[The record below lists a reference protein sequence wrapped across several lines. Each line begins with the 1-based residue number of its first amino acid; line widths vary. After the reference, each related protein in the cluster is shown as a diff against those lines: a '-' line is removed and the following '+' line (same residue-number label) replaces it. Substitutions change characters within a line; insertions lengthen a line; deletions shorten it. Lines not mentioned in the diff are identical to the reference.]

1 MKARSS
7 LMLVALTVLFVPVA
21 GAQDPGME
29 GKWGFAV
36 QGGIVTEV
44 SGNVFNDTRGTLFA
58 RDVHVFSR
66 SFRQTYETGF
76 KNFHGAVVLNIGVA
90 PSGEVFA
97 RGTHYKIKSPGFL
110 AGSVEGSD
118 LFATL
123 EPYEEWGVE
132 VGYRY
137 YLAWRTRLKSF
148 FAPVT
153 GFRLIDR
160 ILVDSMFAPDRNS
173 AIFNLPLYKS
183 STVFLIGADIGFQFD
198 LGDTFYVG
206 LEAQLRYQSKMVA
219 AETVPGLEGFNE
231 AGSRW
236 SAPVVLTAGFRF

>member
-21 GAQDPGME
+21 GAQDPGLE
-29 GKWGFAV
+29 GKWGFAF

-44 SGNVFNDTRGTLFA
+44 SGNVFSDTRGTLFA

-76 KNFHGAVVLNIGVA
+76 NNFHGALLLNFGLA
-90 PSGEVFA
+90 PNGEIFA
-97 RGTHYKIKSPGFL
+97 RGTHYKMNSPGFL

-132 VGYRY
+132 LGYRY

-148 FAPVT
+148 VAPAVGLRFT
-153 GFRLIDR
+153 DR

-173 AIFNLPLYKS
+173 AIFNLPLYNA
-183 STVFLIGADIGFQFD
+183 STVFVIGADIGFHFD

-206 LEAQLRYQSKMVA
+206 LEAQLRYQSKMA
-219 AETVPGLEGFNE
+219 AAQTAPGLEGIND

-236 SAPVVLTAGFRF
+236 SAPVLLTAGLRF